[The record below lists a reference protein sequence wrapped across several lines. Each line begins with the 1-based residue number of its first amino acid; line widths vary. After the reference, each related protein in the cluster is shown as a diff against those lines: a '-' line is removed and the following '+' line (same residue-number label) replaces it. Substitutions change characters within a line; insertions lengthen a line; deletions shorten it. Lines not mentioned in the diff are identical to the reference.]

1 MQTCRLDTTN
11 FEPDQRNHT
20 HLPLAANPHNWNLQ
34 RDEVHGNGLGG
45 FMPYGFSK
53 AMEGAATCFF
63 AFIGFD
69 SIACVG
75 EILKS
80 RK

>member
-1 MQTCRLDTTN
+1 MQTFRLDKTN
-11 FEPDQRNHT
+11 FGPEQRNPT
-20 HLPLAANPHNWNLQ
+20 YFPLAANPHNWNLQ

-69 SIACVG
+69 AIACVG
-75 EILKS
+75 KIFIS